1 MSILI
6 FLLQI
11 NEVFIGHTD
20 LSIVKLLI
28 LNLDGVVT
36 LEVHRLEKMRRE
48 KKSTKV
54 IAQVPPVLVPPSS
67 LPVTQVPPVLVPPS
81 SLPVAQVP
89 PVLVPQSSLP
99 VTQVPPVLVPP
110 SSLPVTQ
117 VPPVLVP
124 PSSLPVTQVPP
135 VLVPPSSFPVTPV
148 SATMPT
154 LIGMPALATLP
165 VSLPA
170 IGPVLYPIFA
180 TPQLVPMSLSLSTPS
195 QLIPMSFI
203 STMSSS
209 GLIPSAGVSAP
220 HGSSV
225 SSIQSPITSLDT
237 SKLTPLS
244 MQSISTPLL
253 MHLTTGSLLTRPA
266 STPVMTHSI
275 TPASVASDIQPQ
287 AVRMAML
294 PQGMKLPSNIPDSVS
309 KLGKSKG
316 LKPAVSPAVKPSKEL
331 SDKSKKQLLDSL
343 SRTIVDNEAI
353 LTDTIGIKLR
363 QWKHS
368 KQIEQN
374 ADEHEQSNFKKKLA
388 SLPSV
393 TPSNDL
399 MLSKLTEI
407 LGSYKLLSPKQIL
420 ESLTVSDSK
429 NETSKL
435 TSTQGPSKVLSTKQN
450 LDSGSKVTESQASSK
465 VPSTGISKKQFLES
479 LSNTITENESI
490 LNEDLATK
498 LCKVGKSKTV
508 AQKGWELGVSQAEV
522 VHSSSVGQ
530 EPKLLSHSKQSLPN
544 MTTLVYQEKPLF
556 STAESERSDIVSVYS
571 MGNDKIMP
579 EATVLVKEIP
589 NAESKGTPF
598 IVNSVTLQNS
608 IPSALKSD
616 SLELEQSVTKDSQ
629 VSDKTQFSSAMKK
642 KGTFGTSEAKLS
654 NTKSDPSEN
663 GKDERHLIDTLK
675 QINSSASTEDTKVK
689 LLKAALELVT
699 KTKQSNPEI
708 QNFKL
713 SVVKTADLDKRII
726 QDLSE
731 ASTGSA
737 VELMATDS
745 SDKQKEQDDDA
756 RRSANCRIDGDDHMY
771 FQDVKNKKKRLAMVK
786 HQKKKKQ
793 FEKIETIKKIAKK
806 RSVKVQTAKVTRS
819 ENEVKDAETK
829 IVHKISKTPP
839 GEDTNTAEESDT
851 KFSSVH
857 VQTHLMKPDNIIDLD
872 HAYTGITSW
881 RTQTTSSQSDL
892 ALVKPKE
899 EKMDTDNAE
908 TSGVVAT
915 LGQDN
920 EDPMPSAPSPD
931 FLQAIQV
938 WKG

>member
-1 MSILI
+1 M
-6 FLLQI
+6 QI

-81 SLPVAQVP
+81 SLPV
-89 PVLVPQSSLP
+89 
-99 VTQVPPVLVPP
+99 
-110 SSLPVTQ
+110 TQ

-135 VLVPPSSFPVTPV
+135 VLVPPSSFSVTPV

-203 STMSSS
+203 STTSSS

-220 HGSSV
+220 QGSSV

-244 MQSISTPLL
+244 MQSISTPLP
-253 MHLTTGSLLTRPA
+253 MHSATGSLLTRPA

-374 ADEHEQSNFKKKLA
+374 ADEHEQSVTETSSSTPPSRNFKKKIA

-465 VPSTGISKKQFLES
+465 VPSTGTSKKQFLES

-490 LNEDLATK
+490 LNEDLAIK

-508 AQKGWELGVSQAEV
+508 AQKGWELGVSQAEE

-530 EPKLLSHSKQSLPN
+530 EPKLLLHSKQSLPN
-544 MTTLVYQEKPLF
+544 MTTLVYQGKPLF

-571 MGNDKIMP
+571 MGNDKIVP

-616 SLELEQSVTKDSQ
+616 SLELEQSVTKDRQ

-663 GKDERHLIDTLK
+663 GKDERQLIDTLK

-726 QDLSE
+726 QGLSE
-731 ASTGSA
+731 ASAGSA

-829 IVHKISKTPP
+829 IVPKISKTPP

-851 KFSSVH
+851 EFKSVN

-899 EKMDTDNAE
+899 ENMDTDNAE